1 MKKKRQRKK
10 NKEVTLSDIVENE
23 IKFNGLRQGFSK
35 ALNKF
40 SKNLK
45 YKSSIQHSDL
55 TNIPFVTIDGED
67 SKDFDDAVWSECN
80 KKKTKIMIAIADVSF
95 YVEKGDL
102 IDTEAKKR
110 GNSFYFPN
118 KVIPMLPEELSND
131 LCSLVPKKKRK
142 SVVLEIDLDDGK
154 IKKFKFYRA
163 VVKSIARLTY
173 QEAENIFLEK
183 NKNNKLFSIVLN
195 LFNTFK
201 VLQENSK
208 KRNKI
213 SFDPDEYIIQTNNE
227 KNINLIKKKKLESY
241 KLIEEFMVLANTI
254 VGHYLKSNNIKS
266 VFRNHEKP
274 PSEKTRILKEIISQY
289 NLNHS
294 GLFNSQ
300 HDFNKI
306 IEILKE
312 NKISFLNDILLRSQS
327 RAFYGTE
334 NKGHFG
340 LSLDYYVHFTSP
352 IRRYSDLVVHR
363 DLIDSYF
370 FKKKNSRVEFI
381 DHLNTQEKKADS
393 IERTIFDVASSYH
406 LKKFRNYE
414 FKGFID
420 SVENFGI
427 FIKAINFPFSGLA
440 RYNKTFS
447 SKYEEKHEN
456 QYKLGQIVKFKIKK
470 INNRN
475 GKILLFKVKKLGDDA
490 KK

>member
-1 MKKKRQRKK
+1 M
-10 NKEVTLSDIVENE
+10 
-23 IKFNGLRQGFSK
+23 FS
-35 ALNKF
+35 
-40 SKNLK
+40 
-45 YKSSIQHSDL
+45 SS
-55 TNIPFVTIDGED
+55 
-67 SKDFDDAVWSECN
+67 
-80 KKKTKIMIAIADVSF
+80 
-95 YVEKGDL
+95 
-102 IDTEAKKR
+102 
-110 GNSFYFPN
+110 
-118 KVIPMLPEELSND
+118 
-131 LCSLVPKKKRK
+131 KKKRK

-154 IKKFKFYRA
+154 VKKFKFYRA
-163 VVKSIARLTY
+163 VIKSIARLTY

-312 NKISFLNDILLRSQS
+312 NKISFLNDMLLRSQS

-352 IRRYSDLVVHR
+352 IRRYSDLLVHR

-370 FKKKNSRVEFI
+370 FKKKILE
-381 DHLNTQEKKADS
+381 LNLSITLTPKK
-393 IERTIFDVASSYH
+393 
-406 LKKFRNYE
+406 KK
-414 FKGFID
+414 
-420 SVENFGI
+420 
-427 FIKAINFPFSGLA
+427 
-440 RYNKTFS
+440 
-447 SKYEEKHEN
+447 
-456 QYKLGQIVKFKIKK
+456 Q
-470 INNRN
+470 
-475 GKILLFKVKKLGDDA
+475 ILLREQYLM
-490 KK
+490 